1 MLVSMCK
8 NQPTINQSKDYR
20 RTQIKTNSNTYLYLM
35 VIISFIRDGKFKIYL
50 RDIKILIK
58 DIIMFWIFWKIKNTR
73 FPFS

>member
-1 MLVSMCK
+1 MFVSVCK
-8 NQPTINQSKDYR
+8 NQSTINQSKDYR